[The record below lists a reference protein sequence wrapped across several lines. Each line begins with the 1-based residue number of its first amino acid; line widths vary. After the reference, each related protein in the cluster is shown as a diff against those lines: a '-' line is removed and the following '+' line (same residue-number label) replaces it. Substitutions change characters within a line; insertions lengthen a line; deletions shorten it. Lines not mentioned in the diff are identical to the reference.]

1 MIEFRHFWGHD
12 HYDIVFN
19 QNQLFSELTL
29 RNMRLHCNSSPSS
42 IRSGS
47 GGLQHLCG
55 WYCNKILKHN
65 LLDNDFQY
73 CTKRHLA
80 LVTLKMIW
88 LLYPPL
94 IFYVFFVT
102 DRCLVCVRLSVLSSL
117 PYSARQNVLLY
128 PCTKWINLRILYGFS
143 WCWNKFCF
151 VAVLWT
157 ISVPVQ
163 PVISLA

>member
-1 MIEFRHFWGHD
+1 MCIHIFIITRTREVIEFRHFWGHD

-29 RNMRLHCNSSPSS
+29 RNMLLLCNSSPSS

-47 GGLQHLCG
+47 GGLQHPCD

-80 LVTLKMIW
+80 LVTLKMKSHWFSIQCHFGHRQM
-88 LLYPPL
+88 P
-94 IFYVFFVT
+94 
-102 DRCLVCVRLSVLSSL
+102 CLRPSIRSQFTPILRASERTSL
-117 PYSARQNVLLY
+117 PLH
-128 PCTKWINLRILYGFS
+128 
-143 WCWNKFCF
+143 
-151 VAVLWT
+151 
-157 ISVPVQ
+157 
-163 PVISLA
+163 